1 MLSLK
6 ITIDKNALM
15 TVMTNPAFQQH
26 SIYDEQTLSFSFK
39 KKSVQKVLGSVLA
52 IHLIIFLISFL
63 GFPDFKFNK
72 RPDITIEIG
81 AAPPASSGPVSQTKP
96 TPALVQK
103 EAPKEKTPP
112 PSKDKDAPAIPV
124 PAQAPQSSAQPVA
137 PSSGGAASAP
147 TADADYKA
155 AYLQNPKPPYPP
167 LAFRLKLE
175 GKVTLLAEVG
185 SDGRAGQ
192 VKILESSG
200 HELLDQSALSTVKQW
215 KFTPARKDG
224 VIITQ
229 AVRIP
234 ITFSLKNR

>member
-1 MLSLK
+1 MSAYFSLNQFAQRTRAVQELSY
-6 ITIDKNALM
+6 
-15 TVMTNPAFQQH
+15 
-26 SIYDEQTLSFSFK
+26 SIRKRD
-39 KKSVQKVLGSVLA
+39 VQKVFAFVLCF
-52 IHLIIFLISFL
+52 HLIVFIIGLFGL
-63 GFPDFKFNK
+63 PDFKFNK

-81 AAPPASSGPVSQTKP
+81 AAPPASTGPVNQAKP
-96 TPALVQK
+96 TPAPVQK
-103 EAPKEKTPP
+103 ETPKEKTLPP
-112 PSKDKDAPAIPV
+112 TKDKDAPAIPV
-124 PAQAPQSSAQPVA
+124 PAQTPQSSTQSPV
-137 PSSGGAASAP
+137 PSSGGVASAP

-155 AYLQNPKPPYPP
+155 SYLQNPKPTYPP

-185 SDGRAGQ
+185 SDGRAGE
-192 VKILESSG
+192 VKVLTSSG

>member
-1 MLSLK
+1 MPL
-6 ITIDKNALM
+6 D
-15 TVMTNPAFQQH
+15 
-26 SIYDEQTLSFSFK
+26 TLSKQIGLLRSRGSPDFSALPK
-39 KKSVQKVLGSVLA
+39 NLSYRVLGFVISV
-52 IHLIIFLISFL
+52 HVVIFLLISFGL
-63 GFPDFKFNK
+63 PDFKFTK

-96 TPALVQK
+96 TPAPVQK

-112 PSKDKDAPAIPV
+112 PSKDKDAPAIPA
-124 PAQAPQSSAQPVA
+124 PAQAPQSSAQLAA
-137 PSSGGAASAP
+137 PSSGGVASAP

-167 LAFRLKLE
+167 LAFRARIE
-175 GKVTLLAEVG
+175 GKVVLIAEVQP
-185 SDGRAGQ
+185 DGRAGQ
-192 VKILESSG
+192 VRILESSG
-200 HELLDQSALSTVKQW
+200 NEMLDQSALTTVRQW

>member
-1 MLSLK
+1 MTAYFSLNQFAQR
-6 ITIDKNALM
+6 TQNVQEL
-15 TVMTNPAFQQH
+15 FY
-26 SIYDEQTLSFSFK
+26 SIHKRD
-39 KKSVQKVLGSVLA
+39 VQKVLAFVLA
-52 IHLIIFLISFL
+52 FHLFVFIIGLFGL
-63 GFPDFKFNK
+63 PDFKFTK

-81 AAPPASSGPVSQTKP
+81 AAPPASSGPVNQTKP
-96 TPALVQK
+96 TPAPVQK

-124 PAQAPQSSAQPVA
+124 PAQAPQSTIQPAA
-137 PSSGGAASAP
+137 PSSGGVASAP

-167 LAFRLKLE
+167 LAFRARIE
-175 GKVTLLAEVG
+175 GKVVLIAEVQP
-185 SDGRAGQ
+185 DGRAGQ
-192 VKILESSG
+192 VRILESSG
-200 HELLDQSALSTVKQW
+200 NEMLDQSALTTVRQW

>member
-1 MLSLK
+1 MPL
-6 ITIDKNALM
+6 D
-15 TVMTNPAFQQH
+15 
-26 SIYDEQTLSFSFK
+26 TLSKQIELLRSRGSPNFSALPK
-39 KKSVQKVLGSVLA
+39 KISYQVLGIVISVHAVFFL
-52 IHLIIFLISFL
+52 LISFGL
-63 GFPDFKFNK
+63 PDFKFTK

-96 TPALVQK
+96 TPAPVQK

-124 PAQAPQSSAQPVA
+124 PAQAPQSSVQAVA
-137 PSSGGAASAP
+137 PSSGGVASAP
-147 TADADYKA
+147 TEDADYKA

-167 LAFRLKLE
+167 LAFRARIE
-175 GKVTLLAEVG
+175 GKVVLIAEVEP
-185 SDGRAGQ
+185 DGRAGQ
-192 VKILESSG
+192 VRILESSG
-200 HELLDQSALSTVKQW
+200 NEMLDQSALTTVRQW

>member
-1 MLSLK
+1 MK
-6 ITIDKNALM
+6 
-15 TVMTNPAFQQH
+15 VMTNPVFEQH
-26 SIYDEQTLSFSFK
+26 SIYDEQTFSFK

-52 IHLIIFLISFL
+52 IHLLIFAIFFFGL
-63 GFPDFKFNK
+63 PDFKFNK
-72 RPDITIEIG
+72 RPDITIDIG
-81 AAPPASSGPVSQTKP
+81 AAPPASIGPANQTKP
-96 TPALVQK
+96 TPAPVQK
-103 EAPKEKTPP
+103 ETPKEKTPP
-112 PSKDKDAPAIPV
+112 PTKDKDAPAIPV
-124 PAQAPQSSAQPVA
+124 PAQTPQSSTQSPV
-137 PSSGGAASAP
+137 PSSGGVAAAP

-155 AYLQNPKPPYPP
+155 AYLQNPKPPYPS

-175 GKVTLLAEVG
+175 GKVTLIAEVG

-224 VIITQ
+224 MIITQ

>member
-1 MLSLK
+1 MHSNFTFSNFDFRRDDSALTFSLR
-6 ITIDKNALM
+6 N
-15 TVMTNPAFQQH
+15 
-26 SIYDEQTLSFSFK
+26 EQVK
-39 KKSVQKVLGSVLA
+39 KVLFFVFA
-52 IHLIIFLISFL
+52 IHALLFAIFKFGL
-63 GFPDFKFNK
+63 PDFKFTK

-81 AAPPASSGPVSQTKP
+81 AAPPASSGPVNQTKP
-96 TPALVQK
+96 TPAPVQK

-124 PAQAPQSSAQPVA
+124 PAQAPQLSAQPAA
-137 PSSGGAASAP
+137 PSSGGVASAP

-167 LAFRLKLE
+167 LAFRARIE
-175 GKVTLLAEVG
+175 GKVVLIAEVQP
-185 SDGRAGQ
+185 DGRAGQ
-192 VKILESSG
+192 VRIFESSG
-200 HELLDQSALSTVKQW
+200 NEMLDQSALTTVRQW
-215 KFTPARKDG
+215 KFMPARKDG

>member
-1 MLSLK
+1 MTAYFSLNQFAQRTQSVQELSY
-6 ITIDKNALM
+6 
-15 TVMTNPAFQQH
+15 
-26 SIYDEQTLSFSFK
+26 SIHKRD
-39 KKSVQKVLGSVLA
+39 VQKVLAFVLA
-52 IHLIIFLISFL
+52 FHLFVFIIGLFGL
-63 GFPDFKFNK
+63 PDFKFTK

-96 TPALVQK
+96 TPAPVQK

-124 PAQAPQSSAQPVA
+124 PAQAPQSSAQSAA
-137 PSSGGAASAP
+137 PSSGGVASAP

-167 LAFRLKLE
+167 LAFRARIE
-175 GKVTLLAEVG
+175 GKVVLIAEVQP
-185 SDGRAGQ
+185 DGRAGQ
-192 VKILESSG
+192 VRILESSG
-200 HELLDQSALSTVKQW
+200 NEMLDQSALTTVRQW

>member
-1 MLSLK
+1 MHSNFTFSDFDFQRGDSALTFSLRNSQVK
-6 ITIDKNALM
+6 
-15 TVMTNPAFQQH
+15 
-26 SIYDEQTLSFSFK
+26 
-39 KKSVQKVLGSVLA
+39 KVLFFVLV
-52 IHLIIFLISFL
+52 IHGLVFILITFGL
-63 GFPDFKFNK
+63 PDFKITK

-96 TPALVQK
+96 TPAPVQK

-124 PAQAPQSSAQPVA
+124 PAQAPQSSAQPTA
-137 PSSGGAASAP
+137 PSSGGVASAP

-167 LAFRLKLE
+167 LAFRARIE
-175 GKVTLLAEVG
+175 GKVILIAEVQA
-185 SDGRAGQ
+185 DGRAGQ
-192 VKILESSG
+192 VRVLESSG
-200 HELLDQSALSTVKQW
+200 NEMLDQSALSTVKQW

-224 VIITQ
+224 VIVTQ

>member
-1 MLSLK
+1 MNSPFLLKSGVYSGSHVQELSY
-6 ITIDKNALM
+6 
-15 TVMTNPAFQQH
+15 
-26 SIYDEQTLSFSFK
+26 SIHKRD
-39 KKSVQKVLGSVLA
+39 VQKVFAFVLA
-52 IHLIIFLISFL
+52 FHLFVFIIGLFGL
-63 GFPDFKFNK
+63 PDFKFTK

-81 AAPPASSGPVSQTKP
+81 AAPPVSAGPVTQSKPVPVP
-96 TPALVQK
+96 TPVAK

-124 PAQAPQSSAQPVA
+124 PAQAPQSIPQPAA
-137 PSSGGAASAP
+137 PSSGGVASAP

-167 LAFRLKLE
+167 LAFRARIE
-175 GKVTLLAEVG
+175 GKVVLVAEVQP
-185 SDGRAGQ
+185 DGRAGQ
-192 VKILESSG
+192 VRILESSG
-200 HELLDQSALSTVKQW
+200 NEMLDQSALTTVRQW

>member
-15 TVMTNPAFQQH
+15 KVVTNPALQQH
-26 SIYDEQTLSFSFK
+26 SIYDEQTFSFK

-52 IHLIIFLISFL
+52 IHLLIFAIFFFGL
-63 GFPDFKFNK
+63 PDFKFNK
-72 RPDITIEIG
+72 RPDITIDIG
-81 AAPPASSGPVSQTKP
+81 AAPPASIGPANQTKP
-96 TPALVQK
+96 TPAPVQK

-112 PSKDKDAPAIPV
+112 PSKDKDAPAIPA
-124 PAQAPQSSAQPVA
+124 PTQTPQSTVQPAA
-137 PSSGGAASAP
+137 PSSGGVAAAP

-155 AYLQNPKPPYPP
+155 SYLQNPKPTYPP

-185 SDGRAGQ
+185 SDGRAGE
-192 VKILESSG
+192 VKVLTSSG

>member
-1 MLSLK
+1 MHSNFTFSDFDFQRGDSALTFSLRNSQVK
-6 ITIDKNALM
+6 
-15 TVMTNPAFQQH
+15 
-26 SIYDEQTLSFSFK
+26 
-39 KKSVQKVLGSVLA
+39 KVLFFVLV
-52 IHLIIFLISFL
+52 IHGLVFILITFGL
-63 GFPDFKFNK
+63 PDFKFKK

-96 TPALVQK
+96 SPASVQK

-112 PSKDKDAPAIPV
+112 PAKDKDAPAIPV
-124 PAQAPQSSAQPVA
+124 PAQNPQSSTQPVA
-137 PSSGGAASAP
+137 QSSGGVAAAP

-167 LAFRLKLE
+167 LAFRARIE
-175 GKVTLLAEVG
+175 GKVTLLAEVLP
-185 SDGRAGQ
+185 DGRAGQ
-192 VKILESSG
+192 VRILESSG
-200 HELLDQSALSTVKQW
+200 HDLLDQSAMSTVKKW

>member
-1 MLSLK
+1 MSAYFSLNQFAQRTRAVQELSY
-6 ITIDKNALM
+6 
-15 TVMTNPAFQQH
+15 
-26 SIYDEQTLSFSFK
+26 SIRKRD
-39 KKSVQKVLGSVLA
+39 VQKVFAFVLCF
-52 IHLIIFLISFL
+52 HLIVFIIGLFGL
-63 GFPDFKFNK
+63 PDFKFNK

-81 AAPPASSGPVSQTKP
+81 AAPPASTGPVNQAKP
-96 TPALVQK
+96 TPAPVQK
-103 EAPKEKTPP
+103 ETPKEKTLPP
-112 PSKDKDAPAIPV
+112 TKDKDAPAIPV
-124 PAQAPQSSAQPVA
+124 PAQTPQSSTQSPV
-137 PSSGGAASAP
+137 PSSGGVASAP

-155 AYLQNPKPPYPP
+155 SYLQNPKPTYPP

-185 SDGRAGQ
+185 SDGRAGE
-192 VKILESSG
+192 VKVLTSSG

-224 VIITQ
+224 VIVTQ

>member
-1 MLSLK
+1 MTYHSSIK
-6 ITIDKNALM
+6 HFSQRSITPQD
-15 TVMTNPAFQQH
+15 
-26 SIYDEQTLSFSFK
+26 LSFSIRQRG
-39 KKSVQKVLGSVLA
+39 VQKVLFFV
-52 IHLIIFLISFL
+52 L
-63 GFPDFKFNK
+63 GFHFLVFAIAIFGLPDFKIAK

-81 AAPPASSGPVSQTKP
+81 VAPPASSGPVSQTKP
-96 TPALVQK
+96 TPAPVQK
-103 EAPKEKTPP
+103 EAPKEKMPP

-124 PAQAPQSSAQPVA
+124 PAQAPQSSAQPSA
-137 PSSGGAASAP
+137 PSSGGVATAP

-155 AYLQNPKPPYPP
+155 AYLQNPKPSYPP
-167 LAFRLKLE
+167 LAFRLRLE
-175 GKVTLLAEVG
+175 GQVTLLAEVG

>member
-1 MLSLK
+1 MYQFFTPRSFDLQRSDSALTFSLRNAHF
-6 ITIDKNALM
+6 KN
-15 TVMTNPAFQQH
+15 VMFFV
-26 SIYDEQTLSFSFK
+26 I
-39 KKSVQKVLGSVLA
+39 A
-52 IHLIIFLISFL
+52 IHGVIFVLILFGL
-63 GFPDFKFNK
+63 PDFKFNK

-96 TPALVQK
+96 TPAPTQK

-124 PAQAPQSSAQPVA
+124 PAQTPQSSAQSAA
-137 PSSGGAASAP
+137 PSSSGVASAP

-167 LAFRLKLE
+167 LAFRARIE
-175 GKVTLLAEVG
+175 GKVILIAEVLP
-185 SDGRAGQ
+185 DGRAGQ
-192 VKILESSG
+192 VRILESSSNDM
-200 HELLDQSALSTVKQW
+200 LDQSALTTVKQW